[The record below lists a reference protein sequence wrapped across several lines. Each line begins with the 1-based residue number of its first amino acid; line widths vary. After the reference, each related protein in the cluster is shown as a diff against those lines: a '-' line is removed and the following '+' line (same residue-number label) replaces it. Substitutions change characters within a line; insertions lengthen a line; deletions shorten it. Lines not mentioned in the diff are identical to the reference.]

1 MVEFDAARLI
11 MRVAASQDRDA
22 FAHLFDH
29 YAPRIKAMM
38 MRRGASRDR
47 AEDLAQE
54 TLIRLWR
61 KAAQYDPERAT
72 ASAWVYAIARN
83 VSVDEMRRE
92 GRATAWIEEDGML
105 EEEDNDEPESLLLV
119 AEREAQVRSS
129 MVALPDEQLRVI
141 RLSFFD
147 GLAHGEIA
155 SLLGIPLGTVK
166 SRIRLALQRLR
177 DRVGELK

>member
-22 FAHLFDH
+22 FAQLFEH